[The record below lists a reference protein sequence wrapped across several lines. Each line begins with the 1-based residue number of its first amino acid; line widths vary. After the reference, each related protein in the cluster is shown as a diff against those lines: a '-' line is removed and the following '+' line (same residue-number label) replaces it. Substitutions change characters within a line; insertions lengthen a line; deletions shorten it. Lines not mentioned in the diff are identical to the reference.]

1 MNSSVL
7 DNLYKI
13 AKTQGFDSILEELD
27 VLKSSTQEE
36 FLDVVVLGQFKAGKS
51 SFLNKILGKDIL
63 PVGVLPVTAVVTRVF
78 YGAGET
84 AVVKFLNGNQKNV
97 PISAVSEYVTEKE
110 NPENKKDVYLVDVM
124 LPELKKYEKLRFID
138 TPGLGSVFQ
147 HNSEVTQSW
156 FNRIGAA
163 LVVIS
168 TAQPLSEKDI
178 SLIQVAAGQSPE
190 VHLVLSKTD
199 LLKTD
204 EINEVTEFLASHTKD
219 LAGGGFNVFP
229 YSTKEN
235 TKIYQTE
242 IENSALRNLAEDF
255 SKTRENIFQH
265 KLFHLLELTKSFL
278 EISLTTSNQKDDERL
293 ALKNK
298 VLDEQLKLSFIQK
311 ELDYITK
318 HYQDTTR
325 TVLEKEILEGHQELL
340 QDALEKDLVTA
351 YKSWN
356 GNLNKVSR
364 KYESWLRKNVEEKL
378 GTIEFENRPVCD
390 RLLADVQKHF
400 DNYCLHFR
408 ERLNHRIEEVL
419 HVKLPKE
426 DFKVKVE
433 PLIHP
438 DIRTSWAFESHID
451 LLWFLIPMPL
461 FRNTFLK
468 SFLKQLPA
476 EAEKNLRRLVAVLTK
491 NINKAMEQSHLETR
505 DYICSRLRSIE
516 QLLDRQTSDV
526 DELKASLSEVEAML
540 SEQ

>member
-7 DNLYKI
+7 ESLLAI
-13 AKTQGFDSILEELD
+13 AGNQKFDSILEEIK
-27 VLKSSTQEE
+27 VLQSSAKEE

-51 SFLNKILGKDIL
+51 SFLNKIFKKDLL
-63 PVGVLPVTAVVTRVF
+63 PVGVVPVTAVVTRVF
-78 YGAGET
+78 YGAEEKAT
-84 AVVKFLNGNQKNV
+84 VTFQDGNRKDI
-97 PISAVSEYVTEKE
+97 PASAIFEYVTEKD
-110 NPENKKDVYLVDVM
+110 NPENKKSVYLVDIT
-124 LPELKKYEKLRFID
+124 LPGLKAYEKLRFID

-147 HNSEVTQSW
+147 HNSEVTENW
-156 FNRIGAA
+156 FNKIGAA

-168 TAQPLSEKDI
+168 AAQPLSEKDI
-178 SLIQVAAGQSPE
+178 SLIQTATRQSPE

-199 LLKTD
+199 LLNTEEVD
-204 EINEVTEFLASHTKD
+204 EVKEFLTSHTKD
-219 LAGGGFNVFP
+219 LTGKKFDVFP
-229 YSTKEN
+229 YSTKVN
-235 TKIYQTE
+235 TAVYQAE
-242 IENSALRNLAEDF
+242 IENSVLKALSGNF

-265 KLFHLLELTKSFL
+265 KLTHLLELTKSFL
-278 EISLTTSNQKDDERL
+278 EIQLSTSNKKDDEML

-298 VLDEQLKLSFIQK
+298 ILDEQLKLSFIQK
-311 ELDYITK
+311 ELAYITK

-325 TVLEKEILEGHQELL
+325 IELEREILDGHQKLL
-340 QDALEKDLVTA
+340 QDNLEGNLVAA

-378 GTIEFENRPVCD
+378 GKIEFENRPVCD
-390 RLLADVQKHF
+390 KLLADVQEHF

-426 DFKVKVE
+426 DFKVTVE
-433 PLIHP
+433 PMARP

-461 FRNTFLK
+461 LRNTFLK
-468 SFLKQLPA
+468 SFLRQLPG

-491 NINKAMEQSHLETR
+491 NINRAMEQSHSETSN
-505 DYICSRLRSIE
+505 YIRSRLQSIE

-526 DELKASLSEVEAML
+526 DELKADLTEVETLL
-540 SEQ
+540 SGE